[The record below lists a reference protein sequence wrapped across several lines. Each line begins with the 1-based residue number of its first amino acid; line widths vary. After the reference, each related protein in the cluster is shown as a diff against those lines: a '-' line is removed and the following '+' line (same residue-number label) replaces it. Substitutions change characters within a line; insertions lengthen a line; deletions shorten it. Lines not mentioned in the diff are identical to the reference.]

1 MRSIPPSLL
10 ITLLMTCA
18 LAQAEEP
25 ASPAIEPAPS
35 VQSTSSEALEQRLA
49 RSEQLRSEQEANS
62 AAQLQRLRQENQRL
76 RAQLRESQA
85 QPRLLSVEQ
94 TWFSL
99 GAALCLFSVLLGVLL
114 RGRRRT
120 SREWI
125 N

>member
-10 ITLLMTCA
+10 ITLLMTCP

-25 ASPAIEPAPS
+25 VPPAAPTAPA
-35 VQSTSSEALEQRLA
+35 TITTEALEQRLA

-99 GAALCLFSVLLGVLL
+99 GAALCLFSVLLGALL